1 MTDKTIKNKEESRR
15 EWKVENRANDKR
27 EILKKEKNEGR
38 KHESYS
44 SVAFLK
50 MNAAVFSVINGNK
63 FK

>member
-38 KHESYS
+38 KRESYS

-50 MNAAVFSVINGNK
+50 MNDAVFSVINGNK